1 MVQSLHE
8 FKESHISGFMGKAY
22 LIKTASKRI
31 QLTFFQLIW
40 DGCKELGLP
49 ILHKQLLL
57 YVIYIFIATIVS
69 YCKTL

>member
-1 MVQSLHE
+1 MNLKKVIFQVLWE
-8 FKESHISGFMGKAY
+8 K
-22 LIKTASKRI
+22 LILSK
-31 QLTFFQLIW
+31 LLPSENLVTFFQLIW

-69 YCKTL
+69 YIQS